1 MQKEKKNDLSTI
13 QQRTPID
20 KGEIQILRPKVSYL
34 RLWLLAKI
42 WNITCSYAN
51 RKARST
57 GNLDGKS
64 IDWLI
69 DLDKSVGNMDE

>member
-34 RLWLLAKI
+34 RL
-42 WNITCSYAN
+42 
-51 RKARST
+51 
-57 GNLDGKS
+57 
-64 IDWLI
+64 
-69 DLDKSVGNMDE
+69 